1 MAPQF
6 GYGKNSQ
13 YWAGN
18 PPFDGY
24 SMLESFVLWHSR
36 MFGIEISIYDT
47 ERALSGAVEAFR
59 GWGNVTYRPQMGL
72 FDIQHSS
79 LRRSGTYNPYTY
91 QTQSE
96 IACVWEQR
104 TRSKWV
110 MLLHSVDCYLYPE
123 SDTFA
128 ETIAKIDL
136 EMISQVQVPR
146 IDANSDPS
154 KPHNPQDSIVL
165 RFPLMSR
172 GGLIKQKEF
181 TPIGNPRDFDASNV
195 HVFTANRTS
204 AKGTM
209 SSKVILPL
217 PGQVPNLSLDG
228 SRFFALLVCCILRFP
243 CLFVSCL
250 RFCIHFFA
258 VV

>member
-79 LRRSGTYNPYTY
+79 LRRNGTYNPYTY

-104 TRSKWV
+104 TRSKWA

-136 EMISQVQVPR
+136 ETISQVQVPR

-154 KPHNPQDSIVL
+154 KPHNPEDSIVL

-228 SRFFALLVCCILRFP
+228 SRFFALLVC
-243 CLFVSCL
+243 
-250 RFCIHFFA
+250 
-258 VV
+258 